1 MAKKAKLDILD
12 ITPDEPGGEMQPEE
26 ATAEKGRDDGSSGEQ
41 TGGDFS
47 SKVIGWVR
55 KPLFRIILIAVAFL
69 GLTAGILV
77 SYYQSM
83 DRDAPAM
90 QKTQAVSVTPFPEVK
105 PVVLFEGMVVDQKD
119 EKGNIRI
126 VFCDIALELLN
137 HKPAGAIDGD
147 RVDVRIVI
155 YDVLKKEP
163 AREGLSQ
170 EGRGRLKE
178 KLKNELNSLFGEDL
192 VKSVY
197 FTRYE
202 VD

>member
-12 ITPDEPGGEMQPEE
+12 IAPDEPGGEMQQEE
-26 ATAEKGRDDGSSGEQ
+26 ATAEKGSDDGCSGEQ
-41 TGGDFS
+41 IGGDFS

-83 DRDAPAM
+83 DRGAPAI

-105 PVVLFEGMVVDQKD
+105 PGVLFEGMVVDQKD

-126 VFCDIALELLN
+126 VFCDIALDLQN
-137 HKPAGAIDGD
+137 HKTAGAIDGD

-178 KLKNELNSLFGEDL
+178 KLKNELNGLFGEDL